1 MLELKNRNTMEE
13 NLKSASEWQG
23 TDKYAGIDSYEEVVL
38 KAGTEMCAL
47 VSYRNGEMCPCNYLF
62 PKNALEI
69 VKDDDVL
76 LNQMLQIAPWR
87 NPKTVLKIT
96 IAIDHT
102 PYYKLYF

>member
-1 MLELKNRNTMEE
+1 MEE